1 MEVNYIFTES
11 AAAAAAFITSEHRI
25 KIITTSAELIN
36 DYCDLLFA
44 VATSHHNLCSKQY
57 FCHIDFLHQDT
68 DMSAMFDEV
77 LNIKYNRESN
87 CKHFLREKFLS
98 DIY

>member
-11 AAAAAAFITSEHRI
+11 AAAAAAFITSVHRI

-57 FCHIDFLHQDT
+57 FCHIDFPHQDSEDT
-68 DMSAMFDEV
+68 DM
-77 LNIKYNRESN
+77 
-87 CKHFLREKFLS
+87 
-98 DIY
+98 

>member
-1 MEVNYIFTES
+1 MEVNYILTES
-11 AAAAAAFITSEHRI
+11 AAAAEAAFITSVHR
-25 KIITTSAELIN
+25 IITTSAELIN

-68 DMSAMFDEV
+68 DM
-77 LNIKYNRESN
+77 
-87 CKHFLREKFLS
+87 
-98 DIY
+98 